1 MQLAALL
8 PPFAALA
15 STVWADALADIQ
27 NPLKVVTTDIRNYTA
42 TLANYRVGVSRLASE
57 VLYSGLAL
65 LADIHDFSNSTD
77 FSVLDSQDSQQ
88 LVGVSYQDMY
98 DATGELSEK
107 LVSAAPLIKKETLF
121 NLYNTVKQNLLTLA
135 NTTAPYESGFSYS
148 SMLALSD
155 NIVKYLPR
163 DDTQVNQQADYLS
176 DAIYRS
182 LRAAET
188 SYP

>member
-107 LVSAAPLIKKETLF
+107 L
-121 NLYNTVKQNLLTLA
+121 NLLTLA